1 MKGVLL
7 LTSSLLVYLSFI
19 LLKNHSTRR
28 HVALFTYIFVLH
40 GEVSKLTRINIDPIS
55 CDGGEIFCPKA
66 K

>member
-1 MKGVLL
+1 MNDGVL
-7 LTSSLLVYLSFI
+7 TSVLVYLSFI
-19 LLKNHSTRR
+19 LLKNHSG